1 MSIGQRRREKIAAL
15 EVQAKGLVNGRS
27 SSSSE
32 TSPQASSASDCP
44 DSVQDVFTLS
54 YEDNTLG
61 FAIHGNPFSTKVME
75 DLNGTHQSCPITG
88 FADSPSQ
95 TSPSCQRR
103 CRRLWSL
110 TAFIVALH
118 YLVKPS
124 PSQPTA
130 GH

>member
-15 EVQAKGLVNGRS
+15 EVQAKGLVDRHS

-54 YEDNTLG
+54 YQDTIPG

-75 DLNGTHQSCPITG
+75 DLNGTHRSCPIPD

-103 CRRLWSL
+103 YRRLWSL
-110 TAFIVALH
+110 TAFKVALH

-130 GH
+130 GY